1 MYEKIKEKILIELID
16 ELESD
21 TLVLPSL
28 PEVALRVK
36 DIVDD
41 PNATSKQLAEAI
53 SSDAALATR
62 LIQLANSPL
71 LRGGQRA
78 DSLNMAITRM
88 GNSMVKNC
96 VHSLLVKQMFQP
108 KTKKTELK
116 FQLFWAHSTEVAA
129 ISFSLATM
137 AKLRPDEALLAGLI
151 HDIGALP
158 IMMRAENTP
167 ELLENSQILD
177 EVIDE
182 LHPRL
187 GKEILRRWDF
197 PSELVAVAAEHENL
211 ACNMSPKANLI
222 DVVTVANLQSYIGKN
237 HRLSETDWN
246 NVPAFAKLN
255 ITTNYDDFEFDEEDE
270 SIKEV
275 QQALRG

>member
-108 KTKKTELK
+108 KTKKTEQK

-129 ISFSLATM
+129 ISFSLASM
-137 AKLRPDEALLAGLI
+137 ARLRPDEALLAGLI

-182 LHPRL
+182 LHARL

-222 DVVTVANLQSYIGKN
+222 DVVTVANLQSYAGKN

-246 NVPAFAKLN
+246 HVPAFAKLN
-255 ITTNYDDFEFDEEDE
+255 ITTNYDEFEFDEKDD

>member
-21 TLVLPSL
+21 TLILPSL

-108 KTKKTELK
+108 KTKKTEQR

-129 ISFSLATM
+129 ISFSLATI
-137 AKLRPDEALLAGLI
+137 ARLRPDEALLAGLI

-182 LHPRL
+182 LHARL

-211 ACNMSPKANLI
+211 TYNMSPKANLI
-222 DVVTVANLQSYIGKN
+222 DVVTVANLQSYTGKN

-246 NVPAFAKLN
+246 DVPAFAKLN
-255 ITTNYDDFEFDEEDE
+255 ITTNYDDFEFDEEDN

>member
-1 MYEKIKEKILIELID
+1 MYEQVKEKILNAIIED
-16 ELESD
+16 LEND

-28 PEVALRVK
+28 PEVALKVK
-36 DIVDD
+36 NIIDD
-41 PNATSKQLAEAI
+41 PNATSTQLAEVI

-71 LRGGQRA
+71 LRGAKRA

-108 KTKKTELK
+108 RTKETERR
-116 FQLFWAHSTEVAA
+116 FQLFWEHSTEVAA
-129 ISFSLATM
+129 ISFSLAAM

-158 IMMRAENTP
+158 IIMRAENTP
-167 ELLENSQILD
+167 ELLENEQVFDDII
-177 EVIDE
+177 EE
-182 LHPRL
+182 MHTRL

-197 PSELVAVAAEHENL
+197 PSEIVAVAAEHENMTY
-211 ACNMSPKANLI
+211 NMSPKANLI
-222 DVVTVANLQSYIGKN
+222 DVVTVANLQSYVGKN
-237 HRLSETDWN
+237 HRLSETDWSEI
-246 NVPAFAKLN
+246 PAFAKLN
-255 ITTNYDDFEFDEEDE
+255 ITTNYDDFEFEDE
-270 SIKEV
+270 DGSINDV